1 MTMPEVRLREKGQ
14 VTIPSEILQEW
25 GAKNHV
31 HTNDAVEAVLA
42 NGVLMLIPKKRR
54 SVKRD
59 ILSFAGVGK
68 GLWGDTPEEIE
79 NSLQSI
85 RDSWI
90 R

>member
-1 MTMPEVRLREKGQ
+1 MSEVRLREKGQ

-25 GAKNHV
+25 GLKNHV
-31 HTNDAVEAVLA
+31 HTNDTIEAVLA

-59 ILSFAGVGK
+59 IFSFAGVGK
-68 GLWGDTPEEIE
+68 GLWGNTPDEIE
-79 NSLQSI
+79 NSLEKI
-85 RDSWI
+85 RDSWT

>member
-1 MTMPEVRLREKGQ
+1 MSEVRLREKGQ

-25 GAKNHV
+25 GIKNHV
-31 HTNDAVEAVLA
+31 HTHDAVEAVLA
-42 NGVLMLIPKKRR
+42 NGVLMLIPKKRC

-68 GLWGDTPEEIE
+68 GLWGNTPDDIE
-79 NSLQSI
+79 NSLESI
-85 RDSWI
+85 RGSWT

>member
-1 MTMPEVRLREKGQ
+1 M
-14 VTIPSEILQEW
+14 TIPSEILQEW
-25 GAKNHV
+25 GVKNHV

-59 ILSFAGVGK
+59 ILSFAGVLAK
-68 GLWGDTPEEIE
+68 GLGRYTPEEIE
-79 NSLQSI
+79 NSLQNI
-85 RDSWI
+85 RDSGS